1 MWIMLYDFDYEL
13 ENVKNRIDGLE
24 EEKNT
29 EHILKFI
36 KQLFAEG
43 LSKPRIVKYANHL
56 KVLSEKLGKDFLEV
70 NKEDITTFLS
80 DLEQS
85 DYSVYTKKD
94 YKVVLKRIFRFLGK
108 GELVK
113 DVKTTIKEN
122 RKKLPGE
129 ILTKVE
135 VRKMIEAAD
144 HPRNKVIIAL
154 LYEGGL
160 RIGELAS
167 LRIKNVEFDE
177 YGAVLKVNG
186 KTGERMV
193 RVVGSASLISQWL
206 QMHPGRDDK
215 EAPLWVNLS
224 SNYKKEGIT
233 YQGIRQNLKRIAEK
247 AGVRKNITPH
257 IFRHSRA
264 THLAKSLTEAE
275 MNVYFGWVQGS
286 DMPATYVHLS
296 GRDVDDKIL
305 EIEGVKSREKEKED
319 ELRPKQCPRCQYI
332 NSPVSRYCGRCGTI
346 LDEGERIKMEMESME
361 FTKQFPDLAMDDPR
375 LLKSMKRLV
384 EFVELFEKDPELFK
398 KMKELIEGEV
408 DAI

>member
-1 MWIMLYDFDYEL
+1 
-13 ENVKNRIDGLE
+13 
-24 EEKNT
+24 
-29 EHILKFI
+29 
-36 KQLFAEG
+36 

-56 KVLSEKLGKDFLEV
+56 KVLSERMGKNFMEV
-70 NKEDITTFLS
+70 NKEDIITYLS
-80 DLEQS
+80 DLERS
-85 DYSVYTKKD
+85 KYSTYTKKD
-94 YKVVLKRIFRFLGK
+94 YKVVLKRFFHFLGK

-122 RKKLPGE
+122 RKKLPEE
-129 ILTKVE
+129 ILTQAE
-135 VRKMIEAAD
+135 VKKMIEAAD
-144 HPRNKVIIAL
+144 HPRNRVIIAV

-167 LRIKNVEFDE
+167 LKIKNIAFDE
-177 YGAVLKVNG
+177 YGAVLKVRG

-206 QMHPGRDDK
+206 QMHPRRDDK

-247 AGVRKNITPH
+247 AGVEKNITPH

-264 THLAKSLTEAE
+264 THLARHLTEAE

-305 EIEGVKSREKEKED
+305 QVEGVKTKEQQKDD
-319 ELRPKQCPRCQYI
+319 ELKPIECPRCQYI

-346 LDEGERIKMEMESME
+346 LDEGERVKAEIRSRQFEKDFTELATEDPKVLEEMKKFLEMI
-361 FTKQFPDLAMDDPR
+361 
-375 LLKSMKRLV
+375 
-384 EFVELFEKDPELFK
+384 ELFEKKPELFS
-398 KMKELIEGEV
+398 KMKAMVEGKT
-408 DAI
+408 

>member
-1 MWIMLYDFDYEL
+1 MLYDFDYEL
-13 ENVKNRIDGLE
+13 ENVKYRIEGLE
-24 EEKNT
+24 EDENI
-29 EHILKFI
+29 ELILKFI
-36 KQLFAEG
+36 KKLFAEG

-56 KVLSEKLGKDFLEV
+56 KVLSEKMGKNFMEV
-70 NKEDITTFLS
+70 NKEDIITYLS
-80 DLEQS
+80 DLERS
-85 DYSVYTKKD
+85 KYSTYTKKD
-94 YKVVLKRIFRFLGK
+94 YKVVLKRFFHFLGK
-108 GELVK
+108 EELVK

-122 RKKLPGE
+122 RKKLPEE
-129 ILTKVE
+129 ILTQAE
-135 VRKMIEAAD
+135 VKKMIEAAD
-144 HPRNKVIIAL
+144 HPRNRVIIAV

-167 LRIKNVEFDE
+167 LKIKNIAFDE
-177 YGAVLKVNG
+177 HGAVLKVCG

-206 QMHPGRDDK
+206 QMHPRRDDK

-247 AGVRKNITPH
+247 AGVKKNITPH

-264 THLAKSLTEAE
+264 THLARHLTEAE

-305 EIEGVKSREKEKED
+305 QVEGVKTKEQQKDD
-319 ELRPKQCPRCQYI
+319 ELKPIECPRCQYI
-332 NSPVSRYCGRCGTI
+332 NSPVNRYCGRCGTV
-346 LDEGERIKMEMESME
+346 LDEGERVKLEVKGRQLVKEL
-361 FTKQFPDLAMDDPR
+361 PDLAAADPGF
-375 LLKSMKRLV
+375 LEDVKKFL
-384 EFVELFEKDPELFK
+384 EIIEIFEKRPELFIHLK
-398 KMKELIEGEV
+398 ATVEEK
-408 DAI
+408 A

>member
-1 MWIMLYDFDYEL
+1 MLYDFDYEL
-13 ENVKNRIDGLE
+13 ENVKNRIGCLE
-24 EEKNT
+24 EEEN
-29 EHILKFI
+29 EELILKFI

-56 KVLSEKLGKDFLEV
+56 KVLAEKFGKSFLEV
-70 NKEDITTFLS
+70 DKEDITTFLS
-80 DLEQS
+80 NLEQS
-85 DYSVYTKKD
+85 DYSTYTKKD
-94 YKVVLKRIFRFLGK
+94 YKVVLKRFFRFLEK

-122 RKKLPGE
+122 RKKLPGD
-129 ILTKVE
+129 ILTKAE
-135 VRKMIEAAD
+135 VLKMIEAAD
-144 HPRNKVIIAL
+144 HPRNKVIIAI

-167 LRIKNVEFDE
+167 LMIKNVVFDE
-177 YGAVLKVNG
+177 YGAMLRVRG
-186 KTGERMV
+186 KTGERVV
-193 RVVGSASLISQWL
+193 RVVSSASLIATWL
-206 QMHPGRDDK
+206 EMHPRRKDK

-247 AGVRKNITPH
+247 AGVKKNITPH

-305 EIEGVKSREKEKED
+305 QLHNLKPKDKDREDPFRAKI
-319 ELRPKQCPRCQYI
+319 CPRCQYTC
-332 NSPVSRYCGRCGTI
+332 SPTDTYCGRCAMI
-346 LDEGERIKMEMESME
+346 LDEGERVKLEMKS
-361 FTKQFPDLAMDDPR
+361 KQFERDFTDLAVEDPR
-375 LLKSMKRLV
+375 LLEEMKKFL
-384 EFVELFEKDPELFK
+384 ELIELFEKRPELFS
-398 KMKELIEGEV
+398 KMKSMVEGK
-408 DAI
+408 A

>member
-1 MWIMLYDFDYEL
+1 MLYDFDYEL
-13 ENVKNRIDGLE
+13 ENVKYRIEGLE
-24 EEKNT
+24 EDENI
-29 EHILKFI
+29 ELILKFI
-36 KQLFAEG
+36 KKLFAEG

-56 KVLSEKLGKDFLEV
+56 KVLSEKMGKNFMEV
-70 NKEDITTFLS
+70 NKEDIITFLS
-80 DLEQS
+80 DLERS
-85 DYSVYTKKD
+85 KYSTYTKKD
-94 YKVVLKRIFRFLGK
+94 YKVVLKRFFHFLEK

-122 RKKLPGE
+122 RKKLPEE
-129 ILTKVE
+129 ILTQAE
-135 VRKMIEAAD
+135 VKKMIEAAD
-144 HPRNKVIIAL
+144 HPRNRVIIAV

-167 LRIKNVEFDE
+167 LKIKNIAFDE
-177 YGAVLKVNG
+177 YGAVLKVRG

-206 QMHPGRDDK
+206 QMHPRRDDK

-247 AGVRKNITPH
+247 AGVKKNITPH

-264 THLAKSLTEAE
+264 THLARHLTEAE

-305 EIEGVKSREKEKED
+305 QVEGVKTKEQQKDD
-319 ELRPKQCPRCQYI
+319 ELKPIECPRCQYI
-332 NSPVSRYCGRCGTI
+332 NSSVSRYCGRCGTI
-346 LDEGERIKMEMESME
+346 LDEGERVKLEIQSR
-361 FTKQFPDLAMDDPR
+361 QFAKNLPDLMTDNPE
-375 LLKSMKRLV
+375 LLVKMKKIM
-384 EFVELFEKDPELFK
+384 EFVELFEKEPELFN
-398 KMKELIEGEV
+398 KMRSMVEEKS
-408 DAI
+408 